1 VLQKLAVSISEY
13 KWMDTM
19 NSQTDETAPVITQ
32 RYKPPFNLRRF
43 VRTNSAQLG
52 ILGVFLGLWLI
63 FIISA
68 PSTFLSPRI
77 YTAFMTSTPFFA
89 IMAIPLTVIVIAKEM
104 DLSFP
109 SIMAMGMVAFS
120 FVYNETT
127 FIGSTTGGTTIRVGL
142 AILAALL
149 TGTII
154 GWING
159 LIVVKFGIPSLV
171 VTIGTQFF
179 WRGAVLV
186 LTSGA
191 NFTLDYIRGTIFHPM
206 LVGKIG
212 GFLPMQMVWL
222 VIITIIVWV
231 LLNRHRFGAHIY
243 LTGDNINSAE
253 LMGINTGRTRIQAFM
268 LVGLI
273 SAFAGIISC
282 FYVAYFYPNMG
293 SGYLLNTLASVFLG
307 GTSVF
312 GGTGTILG
320 TFLGTFIIGSIDAA
334 TVAVGLTG
342 FLTQLIYGFI
352 IVLSVIMHTY
362 LRKRGE

>member
-1 VLQKLAVSISEY
+1 
-13 KWMDTM
+13 M
-19 NSQTDETAPVITQ
+19 NSHTNATTPEATQ
-32 RYKPPFNLRRF
+32 HYKVPFNIRRF
-43 VRTNSAQLG
+43 VRVNSAQLG
-52 ILGVFLGLWLI
+52 IFGVFVTLWLI

-68 PSTFLSPRI
+68 PNTFLSPQI
-77 YTAFMTSTPFFA
+77 YSAFMTSTPFFA
-89 IMAIPLTVIVIAKEM
+89 IMAIPLTIVVIAKEI

-120 FVYNETT
+120 FTYNGTA
-127 FIGSTTGGTTIRVGL
+127 FIGNATIRVFL
-142 AILAALL
+142 AIIAALIA
-149 TGTII
+149 GTII
-154 GWING
+154 GWLNG
-159 LIVVKFGIPSLV
+159 TIVVKFGIPSLV

-191 NFTLDYIRGTIFHPM
+191 NFTLDYVKNTIFYPM

-222 VIITIIVWV
+222 IVITILGWV
-231 LLNRHRFGAHIY
+231 ILNRHRFGAHVY

-273 SAFAGIISC
+273 SAFAGVVAS
-282 FYVAYFYPNMG
+282 FYVAYFWPSLG
-293 SGYLLNTLASVFLG
+293 GGYLLNTLASVFLG

-320 TFLGTFIIGSIDAA
+320 SFLGAFIIGSIEAA

-342 FLTQLIYGFI
+342 YWTNLIYGFI

>member
-1 VLQKLAVSISEY
+1 
-13 KWMDTM
+13 MDTM
-19 NSQTDETAPVITQ
+19 NSQTNETPPAIAQ
-32 RYKPPFNLRRF
+32 HYKPPFNLRRY

-52 ILGVFLGLWLI
+52 ILGVFLVLWLT

-68 PSTFLSPRI
+68 PNTFLSPRI

-89 IMAIPLTVIVIAKEM
+89 IMAIPLTIIVIAKEM

-120 FVYNETT
+120 FVYNETA
-127 FIGSTTGGTTIRVGL
+127 FIGNATVRVFL
-142 AILAALL
+142 AIIAALL
-149 TGTII
+149 AGTII
-154 GWING
+154 GWLNG
-159 LIVVKFGIPSLV
+159 FIVVKMGIPSLV

-191 NFTLDYIRGTIFHPM
+191 NFTLDYIKQTFFYPL

-222 VIITIIVWV
+222 IVVTIVGWV
-231 LLNRHRFGAHIY
+231 LLNRHKFGAHVY

-253 LMGINTGRTRIQAFM
+253 LMGVNTGRTRIQAFM
-268 LVGLI
+268 LVGLV
-273 SAFAGIISC
+273 SAFAGVVAS
-282 FYVAYFYPNMG
+282 FFVAYFWPSLG

-320 TFLGTFIIGSIDAA
+320 TFLGAFIIGSIEAA

-342 FLTQLIYGFI
+342 YWTQLIYGFI

>member
-1 VLQKLAVSISEY
+1 
-13 KWMDTM
+13 MDNM
-19 NSQTDETAPVITQ
+19 DSQTNGTAPAVTQ
-32 RYKPPFNLRRF
+32 PYKVPFSLRRF

-52 ILGVFLGLWLI
+52 ILGVFLTLWLI

-68 PSTFLSPRI
+68 PSTFLSPQI

-89 IMAIPLTVIVIAKEM
+89 IMAIPLTIVVIAKEM
-104 DLSFP
+104 DLSFT

-120 FVYNETT
+120 FTYNGTA
-127 FIGSTTGGTTIRVGL
+127 FIDNTTIRVFL
-142 AILAALL
+142 AIITALL
-149 TGTII
+149 AGAII

-159 LIVVKFGIPSLV
+159 IIIVKVGIPSLV

-186 LTSGA
+186 LTSGT
-191 NFTLDYIRGTIFHPM
+191 NFPIEYVKGTIFYPL

-222 VIITIIVWV
+222 IVITILGWV

-268 LVGLI
+268 LIGLI
-273 SAFAGIISC
+273 SAFAGVIAS
-282 FYVAYFYPNMG
+282 FYVAYFWPSLG

-320 TFLGTFIIGSIDAA
+320 TFLGAFIIGSIDAA